1 MAKWCW
7 VGVSVDAGVQPR
19 SARRRSLLPFAFSL
33 SDLCFSRI
41 DRLTFPSDRPTVR
54 PSHRPTFPSD

>member
-41 DRLTFPSDRPTVR
+41 DRLTFPSDRPT
-54 PSHRPTFPSD
+54 FPSD